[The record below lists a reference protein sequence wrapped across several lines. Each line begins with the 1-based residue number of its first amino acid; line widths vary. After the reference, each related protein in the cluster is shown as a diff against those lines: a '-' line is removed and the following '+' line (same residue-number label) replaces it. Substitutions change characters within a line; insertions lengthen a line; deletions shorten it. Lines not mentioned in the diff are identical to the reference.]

1 MKKDKIIIP
10 IIVVGLSATIGL
22 AYLLNNQEVENTN
35 QIEPEQPPLL
45 PPENFVKKELTTLF
59 NPLVVE
65 YNPITDD
72 YGPKYN
78 LTEQQFKDIFGDLP
92 KFPKDLFETRN
103 LFFNGILKDI
113 SRLNESYWKQPEFY
127 AGWTDKLLYKM
138 YVNYSTM
145 LWTPYGVGCF
155 PEIVDYEV
163 LPGSE
168 FTVTTIIHTDFGID
182 SYQGMVLYYH
192 FPKYAK
198 NMKGENVFEQ
208 NVENAKKYIHVEIL
222 EPENDP
228 TFEIIRQKLEK
239 EGKYVGV
246 SENERFV
253 LFPPTRY
260 ILGNGSV
267 KGFPYDWAKK
277 LVVKIK
283 VDKNCPKDF
292 YVVAFDFR
300 PPSQT
305 VNTEFYWIY
314 KMRYIWQYPLV
325 VKKAFPFFQIIITV
339 R

>member
-65 YNPITDD
+65 YNPITGD
-72 YGPKYN
+72 YRPKYN

-155 PEIVDYEV
+155 PEIVNYEV

-168 FTVTTIIHTDFGID
+168 FTVTTIVHTDFGVD

-208 NVENAKKYIHVEIL
+208 NVENAKKYIHIEIL

-228 TFEIIRQKLEK
+228 TFEVIRQKLEK
-239 EGKYVGV
+239 EGKYVGI
-246 SENERFV
+246 SENERFI

-260 ILGNGSV
+260 ILGNGTV

-292 YVVAFDFR
+292 YVVAFDFK

-314 KMRYIWQYPLV
+314 KMRYVWQYPLII
-325 VKKAFPFFQIIITV
+325 KKAFPFFQIIITV